1 MFRTDRY
8 LHILCKRNLFIYLC
22 HCLGIRE
29 AFQSGDHEPWV
40 FRGGLTA
47 DLLRLMPVDTGNDL
61 FLYQYPDHPTN
72 LVYKMRPYTSQVGTM
87 VLPGAFDNLVNIGRD
102 LLDCLN
108 TDPKLTASGK
118 VPSPLVHY
126 FRLFSIKDY
135 FFTPI
140 YISFVFYDNV
150 INVSSPHK
158 IGYDIMLIFFY

>member
-1 MFRTDRY
+1 MHYNFFYFRLTLNTKKYSCESFLSKMFTRFFFNTLHDQAHFLLHYDNLEPIIIYNFY
-8 LHILCKRNLFIYLC
+8 LNETYLYLQF

-87 VLPGAFDNLVNIGRD
+87 VLF
-102 LLDCLN
+102 C
-108 TDPKLTASGK
+108 
-118 VPSPLVHY
+118 
-126 FRLFSIKDY
+126 
-135 FFTPI
+135 
-140 YISFVFYDNV
+140 
-150 INVSSPHK
+150 
-158 IGYDIMLIFFY
+158 

>member
-1 MFRTDRY
+1 
-8 LHILCKRNLFIYLC
+8 
-22 HCLGIRE
+22 
-29 AFQSGDHEPWV
+29 
-40 FRGGLTA
+40 
-47 DLLRLMPVDTGNDL
+47 MPVDTGNDL

-126 FRLFSIKDY
+126 FRLFSITDY

-140 YISFVFYDNV
+140 YTLFVSYDNV

-158 IGYDIMLIFFY
+158 IGYYIMLIFFY